1 MAAPCMHASSGHSN
15 ETTSLAKGHA
25 RAVLQVTS
33 EAGSQANEAREA
45 LKGSARGLGS
55 LHEVISGM
63 ADLMAHDQLS
73 SAASQVSCAACAARV
88 LFVQGSVPVG
98 LWRLVLMIVCCRGPV
113 R

>member
-1 MAAPCMHASSGHSN
+1 
-15 ETTSLAKGHA
+15 
-25 RAVLQVTS
+25 VTS

-73 SAASQVSCAACAARV
+73 SAASQVGCTVACAVCV
-88 LFVQGSVPVG
+88 LWATWIMPVDAC
-98 LWRLVLMIVCCRGPV
+98 RLVLMCERVLLST
-113 R
+113 